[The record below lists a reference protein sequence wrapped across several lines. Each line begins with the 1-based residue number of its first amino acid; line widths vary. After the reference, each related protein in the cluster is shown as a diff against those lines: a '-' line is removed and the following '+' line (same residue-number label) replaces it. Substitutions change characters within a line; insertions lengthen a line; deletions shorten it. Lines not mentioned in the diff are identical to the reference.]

1 MSMKR
6 LSALLATAT
15 LALCFGASQAVAAEG
30 GSGAGQAAGQSAL
43 SGQSASGGS
52 GAYQLG
58 PSNSAGSI
66 RVLSPGDSGDVT
78 QSNNATAASVA
89 ANANKTD
96 QTLDQTQTGGGYG
109 SSYGQIAGQE
119 AQNTQ
124 KADADATAK
133 QYGAKND
140 ALSIRVL
147 SPGDNG
153 DVDQSNS
160 VGAGALAANGNKTDQ
175 TTDQSQSG
183 GGIGS
188 DATQIAGQAADN
200 HQKADADATAVQVKP
215 TNSASSIRVLSP
227 GDDGDVTQSNNSTA
241 LAAALNGN
249 KTDQSIDQSQGAA
262 PMDAAKSAEAE
273 RGTAP
278 SYGSDST
285 QIAGQAAEN
294 KQSADADATA
304 VQVKPTNT
312 ASSIRVLSPG
322 DGGDVTQSNN
332 ATGLAAALNGNKT
345 DQSIDQSQG
354 GAPKEPAKTEDAK
367 SVYPSGSS
375 YTQIAGQSADNK
387 QSADADATAVQ
398 IKPTNTAT
406 SIRVLSPGDDG
417 DVTQSNN
424 AIALGIAANGNKTD
438 QSIDQSQGGG
448 SYEPAKEDAKSS
460 HPSGSSYTQI
470 AGQEAGNYQKADA
483 DATAVQVKPSNTA
496 SSIRV
501 LSPGDDGD
509 VTQSNNAVALGAA
522 LNLNDTEQT
531 IDQQQSGSGHGSDY
545 LQVAGQG
552 AWSGQHADA
561 DAKAIQL
568 GAKNEYTPVR
578 VLSPNGKK
586 GKKGK
591 KGKHEKEM
599 SKEDGGSVEQSNSVG
614 AFALALNLNK
624 THQPLRQTQSGR
636 GGSSGLQVGGQGA
649 WSSQYGSADAFG
661 LQGVMRS
668 KK

>member
-1 MSMKR
+1 MKR
-6 LSALLATAT
+6 LSALVATAV

-30 GSGAGQAAGQSAL
+30 DSGAGQAAGQSAL

-78 QSNNATAASVA
+78 QSNNTTAATVA

-96 QTLDQTQTGGGYG
+96 QTVDQTQTGGGYG
-109 SSYGQIAGQE
+109 SSYAQIAGQE
-119 AQNTQ
+119 AKSTQ

-133 QYGAKND
+133 QVGAKND

-147 SPGDNG
+147 SPGDDG
-153 DVDQSNS
+153 DVNQSNS
-160 VGAGALAANGNKTDQ
+160 VGAGALAANGNRTDQ
-175 TTDQSQSG
+175 TTDQTQPG
-183 GGIGS
+183 GGMGS
-188 DATQIAGQAADN
+188 DATQIAGQEAGNYQD
-200 HQKADADATAVQVKP
+200 ADADATAVQVKP
-215 TNSASSIRVLSP
+215 TNTASSIRVLSP
-227 GDDGDVTQSNNSTA
+227 GDDGDVTQSNSATA

-262 PMDAAKSAEAE
+262 PMETAKAAETE

-285 QIAGQAAEN
+285 QIAGQAADN

-354 GAPKEPAKTEDAK
+354 GAPKEPAKVEDAK

-387 QSADADATAVQ
+387 QSADADAKAVQ
-398 IKPTNTAT
+398 IKPSNTAT

-417 DVTQSNN
+417 DVTQSND
-424 AIALGIAANGNKTD
+424 ATAVGIAANGNWTD

-448 SYEPAKEDAKSS
+448 SYEPAKEDGKDSKSS

-470 AGQEAGNYQKADA
+470 AGQEAGNYQDADA
-483 DATAVQVKPSNTA
+483 DATAVQVKPTNTA

-509 VTQSNNAVALGAA
+509 VTQSNSTTALAAA
-522 LNLNDTEQT
+522 LNLNATDQS
-531 IDQQQSGSGHGSDY
+531 IDQSQAGSGHGSDY

-552 AWSGQHADA
+552 AWSGQKADA
-561 DAKAIQL
+561 DATAIQL

-586 GKKGK
+586 
-591 KGKHEKEM
+591 KGKHDEKM
-599 SKEDGGSVEQSNSVG
+599 SKEHGGSVEQSNSVG
-614 AFALALNLNK
+614 ALGLALNLNK

>member
-1 MSMKR
+1 M
-6 LSALLATAT
+6 
-15 LALCFGASQAVAAEG
+15 
-30 GSGAGQAAGQSAL
+30 
-43 SGQSASGGS
+43 
-52 GAYQLG
+52 
-58 PSNSAGSI
+58 
-66 RVLSPGDSGDVT
+66 
-78 QSNNATAASVA
+78 
-89 ANANKTD
+89 
-96 QTLDQTQTGGGYG
+96 
-109 SSYGQIAGQE
+109 
-119 AQNTQ
+119 
-124 KADADATAK
+124 
-133 QYGAKND
+133 
-140 ALSIRVL
+140 
-147 SPGDNG
+147 
-153 DVDQSNS
+153 
-160 VGAGALAANGNKTDQ
+160 
-175 TTDQSQSG
+175 
-183 GGIGS
+183 GS

-200 HQKADADATAVQVKP
+200 HQK
-215 TNSASSIRVLSP
+215 
-227 GDDGDVTQSNNSTA
+227 
-241 LAAALNGN
+241 
-249 KTDQSIDQSQGAA
+249 
-262 PMDAAKSAEAE
+262 
-273 RGTAP
+273 
-278 SYGSDST
+278 
-285 QIAGQAAEN
+285 
-294 KQSADADATA
+294 ADADATA

-332 ATGLAAALNGNKT
+332 ATGLAAALNDNKT

-354 GAPKEPAKTEDAK
+354 GASYEPAKEDGK
-367 SVYPSGSS
+367 SVHPSGSS

-417 DVTQSNN
+417 DVTQSND
-424 AIALGIAANGNKTD
+424 ATALGIAANGNWTD

-448 SYEPAKEDAKSS
+448 SYEPAKEDGQKSY
-460 HPSGSSYTQI
+460 PSGSSYTQI

-483 DATAVQVKPSNTA
+483 DATAVQVKPTNTA

-509 VTQSNNAVALGAA
+509 VTQSNSTTALAAA
-522 LNLNDTEQT
+522 LNLNATDQT
-531 IDQQQSGSGHGSDY
+531 IDQQQTGSGHGSDY

-561 DAKAIQL
+561 DATAIQL

-586 GKKGK
+586 GK
-591 KGKHEKEM
+591 HEKKA
-599 SKEDGGSVEQSNSVG
+599 SKKDGGSVEQSNSVG

>member
-1 MSMKR
+1 MKR
-6 LSALLATAT
+6 LSALLATVV
-15 LALCFGASQAVAAEG
+15 LVLCFGAGQAVAMEG
-30 GSGAGQAAGQSAL
+30 GSGAGQDAGQSAG

-66 RVLSPGDSGDVT
+66 RVLSPGDSGSVS
-78 QSNNATAASVA
+78 QSNNSTAGAVA
-89 ANANKTD
+89 ANLNTTD
-96 QTLDQTQTGGGYG
+96 QTVDQSQTGGGYG
-109 SSYGQIAGQE
+109 SDQTQIAGQE
-119 AQNTQ
+119 AKNAQ

-140 ALSIRVL
+140 ASSIRVL

-153 DVDQSNS
+153 DVTQSNS

-175 TTDQSQSG
+175 TVDQNQSG
-183 GGIGS
+183 GGKGS
-188 DATQIAGQAADN
+188 DATQIAGQDASN
-200 HQKADADATAVQVKP
+200 KQSADADAKAVQVKP
-215 TNSASSIRVLSP
+215 TNSATSIRVLSP
-227 GDDGDVTQSNNSTA
+227 GDDGDVNQSNNATA
-241 LAAALNGN
+241 VGIAANGN

-262 PMDAAKSAEAE
+262 PMDAARSAETE
-273 RGTAP
+273 RKPAP

-285 QIAGQAAEN
+285 QIAGQSADN

-312 ASSIRVLSPG
+312 ATSIRVLSPG
-322 DGGDVTQSNN
+322 DDGDVTQSNN

-354 GAPKEPAKTEDAK
+354 GAQHEDAKPEDAK

-375 YTQIAGQSADNK
+375 YTQIAGQSADSK
-387 QSADADATAVQ
+387 QSADADAKAVQ
-398 IKPTNTAT
+398 IKPSNTAT

-424 AIALGIAANGNKTD
+424 ATAVGIAANGNKTE
-438 QSIDQSQGGG
+438 QSIDQSQGGS
-448 SYEPAKEDAKSS
+448 SYEPAKAEDGKSV

-483 DATAVQVKPSNTA
+483 DATAVQVKPSNTVT
-496 SSIRV
+496 SIRV

-509 VTQSNNAVALGAA
+509 VTQSNDTTALAAA
-522 LNLNDTEQT
+522 LNLNHTDQS

-568 GAKNEYTPVR
+568 GAKNEYTPIR
-578 VLSPNGKK
+578 VGSPDHKDKK
-586 GKKGK
+586 HDKGENRK
-591 KGKHEKEM
+591 DAKASH
-599 SKEDGGSVEQSNSVG
+599 GGSVEQSNSVG
-614 AFALALNLNK
+614 AFGLALNLNK
-624 THQPLRQTQSGR
+624 TRQSLTQQQTGR
-636 GGSSGLQVGGQGA
+636 GSSGLQVGGQGA
-649 WSSQYGSADAFG
+649 WSWQDGSADAFG

>member
-1 MSMKR
+1 MKR
-6 LSALLATAT
+6 LSALVATVV
-15 LALCFGASQAVAAEG
+15 LALCFGAGQAAAMEG
-30 GSGAGQAAGQSAL
+30 GSGAGQDAGQSAG

-52 GAYQLG
+52 GAYQVG
-58 PSNSAGSI
+58 PSNNAGSI
-66 RVLSPGDSGDVT
+66 RVLSPGDNGSVS
-78 QSNNATAASVA
+78 QSNNTTAGAVA
-89 ANANKTD
+89 ANLNKTD
-96 QTLDQTQTGGGYG
+96 QSVDQSQTGGGYG
-109 SSYGQIAGQE
+109 SDSTQIAGQE
-119 AQNTQ
+119 AKNAQH
-124 KADADATAK
+124 ADADATAK
-133 QYGAKND
+133 QLGAKND

-147 SPGDNG
+147 SPGDDG
-153 DVDQSNS
+153 DVTQSNS

-175 TTDQSQSG
+175 TVDQSQAG
-183 GGIGS
+183 GGKGS
-188 DATQIAGQAADN
+188 DSTQIAGQDASN
-200 HQKADADATAVQVKP
+200 KQSADADAKAVQVKP
-215 TNSASSIRVLSP
+215 TNTASSIRVLSP
-227 GDDGDVTQSNNSTA
+227 GDDGDVTQSNDTTA

-249 KTDQSIDQSQGAA
+249 KTDQSIDQSQGGAPMAAA
-262 PMDAAKSAEAE
+262 PSTDAQRE
-273 RGTAP
+273 TAP
-278 SYGSDST
+278 SYGSDAT
-285 QIAGQAAEN
+285 QIAGQSADN
-294 KQSADADATA
+294 KQYADADAEA

-312 ASSIRVLSPG
+312 ATSIRVLSPG

-354 GAPKEPAKTEDAK
+354 GAQKEPAKTEAAK

-387 QSADADATAVQ
+387 QSADADAKAVQ
-398 IKPTNTAT
+398 IKPSNDAT

-424 AIALGIAANGNKTD
+424 ATALGIAANGNETS

-448 SYEPAKEDAKSS
+448 SYEPTKEDGKDGKSS
-460 HPSGSSYTQI
+460 YPSGSAYTQI

-496 SSIRV
+496 TSIRV

-509 VTQSNNAVALGAA
+509 VTQSNNATALAAA

-531 IDQQQSGSGHGSDY
+531 IDQEQTGSGHGSDY
-545 LQVAGQG
+545 LQIAGQG

-561 DAKAIQL
+561 DATAIQL

-578 VLSPNGKK
+578 VGSPNGKDK
-586 GKKGK
+586 KHGKDEHGK
-591 KGKHEKEM
+591 DAKDASH
-599 SKEDGGSVEQSNSVG
+599 GGSVEQSNSVG

-624 THQPLRQTQSGR
+624 THQPLKQTQTGH
-636 GGSSGLQVGGQGA
+636 GSSGLQVGGQGV
-649 WSSQYGSADAFG
+649 WSWQDASADAFG

>member
-1 MSMKR
+1 MKR
-6 LSALLATAT
+6 LSALVATAV
-15 LALCFGASQAVAAEG
+15 LALCFGASQAVAMEG
-30 GSGAGQAAGQSAL
+30 DPGAGQAAGQSVG

-52 GAYQLG
+52 GAYQVG

-66 RVLSPGDSGDVT
+66 RVLSPGDSGNVT
-78 QSNNATAASVA
+78 QSNSSTAAAVA

-96 QTLDQTQTGGGYG
+96 QTLDQSQTGGGYG
-109 SSYGQIAGQE
+109 SDYAQIAGQE
-119 AQNTQ
+119 AKNTQ

-133 QYGAKND
+133 QVGAKND

-147 SPGDNG
+147 SPGDDG
-153 DVDQSNS
+153 DVTQSNS

-175 TTDQSQSG
+175 TVDQSQAG
-183 GGIGS
+183 GGNGS
-188 DATQIAGQAADN
+188 DATQIAGQEAGND
-200 HQKADADATAVQVKP
+200 QKADADATAVQVKP
-215 TNSASSIRVLSP
+215 SNTASSIRVLSP
-227 GDDGDVTQSNNSTA
+227 GDDGDVTQSNSTTA

-262 PMDAAKSAEAE
+262 PKEAVKSPDEE
-273 RGTAP
+273 RVAAP

-285 QIAGQAAEN
+285 QIAGQSADN
-294 KQSADADATA
+294 KQRADADAKA

-312 ASSIRVLSPG
+312 ATSIRVLSPG

-354 GAPKEPAKTEDAK
+354 GGSYEPAKVEDAK
-367 SVYPSGSS
+367 KVDPSGSS

-387 QSADADATAVQ
+387 QSADADAKAVQ

-417 DVTQSNN
+417 DVTQSND
-424 AIALGIAANGNKTD
+424 ATAVGIAANGNKTD
-438 QSIDQSQGGG
+438 QSIDQSQGG
-448 SYEPAKEDAKSS
+448 SYEPTKLEDAKKAY
-460 HPSGSSYTQI
+460 PSGSSYTQI

-509 VTQSNNAVALGAA
+509 VTQSNSTTALAAA
-522 LNLNDTEQT
+522 LNLNHTDQS

-561 DAKAIQL
+561 DATAIQL

-578 VLSPNGKK
+578 VLSPNHKDKKHGK
-586 GKKGK
+586 GKGR
-591 KGKHEKEM
+591 ED
-599 SKEDGGSVEQSNSVG
+599 SKDSHGGSVEQTNSVG
-614 AFALALNLNK
+614 AFGLALNLNK
-624 THQPLRQTQSGR
+624 THQPLSQTQSGR
-636 GGSSGLQVGGQGA
+636 GSSGLQVGGQGS
-649 WSSQYGSADAFG
+649 WSSQYGSAGAFG